1 METGVCPA
9 AGNSHRREVNQS
21 ESSSFVAERITT
33 PKTRSRIEDLGN
45 WTFIDALDWRKR
57 EQSAYRYSTI
67 TYAQWMDFLVQLCAG
82 QIATR
87 LARQGSRQRVL
98 FSSRSS
104 QARRDYGT
112 SVRSSGQGLGGW
124 MTKETNDGGGR
135 LADILGWRGH
145 GPVTLFHLLLS

>member
-87 LARQGSRQRVL
+87 LARQALANESSFRQGVRKHAATTEPQ
-98 FSSRSS
+98 SDH
-104 QARRDYGT
+104 QAK
-112 SVRSSGQGLGGW
+112 GLGG
-124 MTKETNDGGGR
+124 
-135 LADILGWRGH
+135 
-145 GPVTLFHLLLS
+145 